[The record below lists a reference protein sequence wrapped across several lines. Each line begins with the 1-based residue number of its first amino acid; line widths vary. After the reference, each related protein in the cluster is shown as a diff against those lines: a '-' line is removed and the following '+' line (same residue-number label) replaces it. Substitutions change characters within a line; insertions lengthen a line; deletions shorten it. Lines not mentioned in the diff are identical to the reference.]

1 LRKQKNHCKKN
12 CIEQS
17 LEGELEL
24 VEILHKMQERYETLQ
39 YAHQTRELK
48 IRYLESGYDNV
59 PKQKHVLFIHGLG
72 SSAERWLDIP
82 DALSLYFH
90 TVAIDMPGFGKSD
103 KPSDLDYSVETLSYI
118 VRAFIDKIGIADSNR
133 DRNDRNRTTLVGHS
147 LGGYVAAKIAAD
159 VENRYFLDKLILVDS
174 SGNLEKPTQL
184 LEQYLDAAMNPSI
197 EKVRKVFE
205 QMVANPLFITDALVN
220 GFINRI
226 NNMNAKYAFEASL
239 RNSANTQIGIKELKE
254 IGENGIPTLIL
265 WGMEDKVIPMEHSQI
280 FKKAIKDSDVVIIP
294 ATGHAPFSEKPAL
307 VCEYLHRF
315 LSK

>member
-1 LRKQKNHCKKN
+1 MHKKHYKKYCN
-12 CIEQS
+12 KQS
-17 LEGELEL
+17 LEGEFEL
-24 VEILHKMQERYETLQ
+24 VEILYNMQERYETLQ
-39 YAHQTRELK
+39 YSHQRRELK
-48 IRYLESGYDNV
+48 IRYLDSGYDNAS
-59 PKQKHVLFIHGLG
+59 KQKHILFIHGLG
-72 SSAERWLDIP
+72 SSADRWLDIP

-103 KPSDLDYSVETLSYI
+103 KPSDLDYSVETFSDI
-118 VRAFIDKIGIADSNR
+118 VTAFMDKIGIAGSNR
-133 DRNDRNRTTLVGHS
+133 DDNDRNRGTTLVGHS
-147 LGGYVAAKIAAD
+147 LGGYVASKIAAD
-159 VENRYFLDKLILVDS
+159 VKNRYSLDKLILVDS

-205 QMVANPLFITDALVN
+205 QMVANPLFISDALVN

-226 NNMNAKYAFEASL
+226 NNVNAKYAFEASL
-239 RNSANTQIGIKELKE
+239 TNSANTQIGIKELNK

-265 WGMEDKVIPMEHSQI
+265 WGMEDKVIPMQHSQI
-280 FKKAIKDSDVVIIP
+280 FRKAIKDSDVMIIP
-294 ATGHAPFSEKPAL
+294 ATGHAPFTEKPAL